1 MWGDGFN
8 ERGISQTTQPEQLE
22 IDRGASF
29 APCSLFEA
37 LSLAM
42 TIRED
47 RTMTNV
53 QLWRLLWQKQIIDK
67 HQRAGAAA

>member
-1 MWGDGFN
+1 
-8 ERGISQTTQPEQLE
+8 
-22 IDRGASF
+22 
-29 APCSLFEA
+29 
-37 LSLAM
+37 M